1 VTIANP
7 LTSGRRV
14 PRTVPSIMNNG
25 VVGDRCL
32 RLRDAPVAP
41 PSLFG

>member
-1 VTIANP
+1 
-7 LTSGRRV
+7 
-14 PRTVPSIMNNG
+14 MNNG